1 MLNVYKNIVMPVKLD
16 GSQVDKA
23 YISRIMKMLGIE
35 NKRKA
40 FPGQLSGGQQ
50 QRVAIALTAILITV
64 LCGMGIGT
72 VLATIKEKQM
82 NPGPG
87 CNGAAIMGGVEVY
100 EKVLEQPEVEW
111 ADLARLCTEGTPH
124 NKEFAGLTVRLLGV
138 SDSFYGHQY
147 VDLISGEYP
156 KVPEEILLSDTM
168 AEHLGMEMKPGQ
180 KMTLNLIVLR
190 GGERVEVTIS
200 GFYDNPLRAIEDYEE
215 IYTAFDFP
223 DRYNPEQG
231 DENSSIYTKFPGVT
245 AQTSNDEVKGKLEA
259 LKEKVGGLGVKYIT
273 KDNMTAFFAG
283 IAALLVLIIVCG
295 YFLIYN
301 VFYISVVNDI
311 RFMGNMKTIGMTGK
325 QIRKMLGRQTIRLGI
340 AGTFAGVIIGTG
352 INLIAIQGM
361 QKLELTFA
369 RFYEPH
375 PALELGIVGAVL
387 FTALTVW
394 ISSRKAFTLA
404 AKISPVEASRFRSG
418 GKKKM
423 VFSVLSFA
431 LSGILFTVVY
441 TMLFGYDTEWMVNRT
456 NMTDFR
462 VYQSHT
468 DLPMEALYEVM
479 DPAIGEALEELPFVN
494 KIYTYHQA
502 FNPDAESDYGYYP
515 ESVSRLRLDG
525 RLREVLEQE
534 HAQVG
539 ETIETSSH
547 LYREGEDVDLGV
559 LGIDAEALPLEAEN
573 LCVYDGE
580 LNAELFASGDY
591 IIYQPHEAF
600 FAGEEYQYEGM
611 KAGEQI
617 ELSFYRYDTQEFATR
632 SFTVMAVVGKEPDRY
647 GREIKA
653 NASFI
658 VPNGTFQ
665 EIYGD
670 AANDMVS
677 VYQIEAEAG
686 DESVQKEQE
695 EQIDQIIA
703 EYFNTQVQLSS
714 KYATRAQEQIQKDQ
728 KMLLGL
734 FVSII
739 FGLIGLV
746 NIVNTLVT
754 DVLAR
759 KIEFASLQ
767 SIGMTGRQMWRMI
780 FGNGM
785 KMILFGMVVMIPV
798 GLPIAVSASEP
809 PMSSGFAPGCY
820 AVSVLMVL
828 LAGTL
833 VAFGVAVVLTKQ
845 LNKKTIVERLRESE

>member
-1 MLNVYKNIVMPVKLD
+1 MFENTNQEMVREIADETMKVHRLRNIM
-16 GSQVDKA
+16 A
-23 YISRIMKMLGIE
+23 TI
-35 NKRKA
+35 
-40 FPGQLSGGQQ
+40 
-50 QRVAIALTAILITV
+50 AIALTAILITV

-72 VLATIKEKQM
+72 VFATIKEKQM

-87 CNGAAIMGGVEVY
+87 CNGAAIVGGVDVY

-111 ADLARLCTEGTPH
+111 ADLARLCMTGTPH
-124 NKEFAGLTVRLLGV
+124 NKEFAGMTVRFLGV

-168 AEHLGMEMKPGQ
+168 AEHLEMEMKPGQ
-180 KMTLNLIVLR
+180 KMTLNLMVLR
-190 GGERVEVTIS
+190 NGERVEEPVEVTIS

-215 IYTAFDFP
+215 IYTTSDFA

-231 DENSSIYTKFPGVT
+231 DENSSVYTKFPGVT
-245 AQTSNDEVKGKLEA
+245 AQTSNAEIEGKLEA
-259 LKEKVGGLGVKYIT
+259 LNEKVGGLGIKFIT
-273 KDNMTAFFAG
+273 KDNMTTFFVG

-311 RFMGNMKTIGMTGK
+311 RFIGNMKTIGMTGK
-325 QIRKMLGRQTIRLGI
+325 QIRKMLGRQTVRLGI
-340 AGTFAGVIIGTG
+340 VGTFAGVLIGTG
-352 INLIAIQGM
+352 INLIAVQGM
-361 QKLELTFA
+361 HGMELTFA

-375 PALELGIVGAVL
+375 PALELGVIAAAL

-441 TMLFGYDTEWMVNRT
+441 TVLFGYDTEWMVNRM

-462 VYQSHT
+462 VYQSHVN
-468 DLPMEALYEVM
+468 LPLEEPYEVM
-479 DPAIGEALEELPFVN
+479 DPAIGDALEALPFVN
-494 KIYTYHQA
+494 EMYTYHQA
-502 FNPDAESDYGYYP
+502 FNPNAESSYGYYP

-534 HAQVG
+534 HERAG
-539 ETIETSSH
+539 ETIETSSY
-547 LYREGEDVDLGV
+547 LYRDGEDVEMGILGM
-559 LGIDAEALPLEAEN
+559 DAEALPLEAED

-580 LNAELFASGDY
+580 LDPELFASGDY
-591 IIYQPHEAF
+591 VIYQPKEAH

-617 ELSFYRYDTQEFATR
+617 ELSFYRYDTQEFVTK

-647 GREIKA
+647 GGEIKA
-653 NASFI
+653 NVSF
-658 VPNGTFQ
+658 VVSNGAFQ

-677 VYQIEAEAG
+677 AYLIEAEAG
-686 DESVQKEQE
+686 DESVQKDQE
-695 EQIDQIIA
+695 EQIDRIIA

-714 KYATRAQEQIQKDQ
+714 KYATRAQDQIQKDQ

-734 FVSII
+734 FVSVI
-739 FGLIGLV
+739 FGLLGLV

-767 SIGMTGRQMWRMI
+767 SIGMTGRQMRRMI

-785 KMILFGMVVMIPV
+785 KMILFGMLVMIPV
-798 GLPIAVSASEP
+798 GLPIAVSTSEP

-820 AVSVLMVL
+820 AASVVMVL
-828 LAGTL
+828 LAGTV
-833 VAFGVAVVLTKQ
+833 VALGVAVVLTKQ
-845 LNKKTIVERLRESE
+845 LNKKTIVERLREAE

>member
-1 MLNVYKNIVMPVKLD
+1 
-16 GSQVDKA
+16 
-23 YISRIMKMLGIE
+23 
-35 NKRKA
+35 
-40 FPGQLSGGQQ
+40 
-50 QRVAIALTAILITV
+50 
-64 LCGMGIGT
+64 
-72 VLATIKEKQM
+72 
-82 NPGPG
+82 
-87 CNGAAIMGGVEVY
+87 
-100 EKVLEQPEVEW
+100 
-111 ADLARLCTEGTPH
+111 
-124 NKEFAGLTVRLLGV
+124 
-138 SDSFYGHQY
+138 
-147 VDLISGEYP
+147 
-156 KVPEEILLSDTM
+156 
-168 AEHLGMEMKPGQ
+168 
-180 KMTLNLIVLR
+180 
-190 GGERVEVTIS
+190 
-200 GFYDNPLRAIEDYEE
+200 
-215 IYTAFDFP
+215 
-223 DRYNPEQG
+223 
-231 DENSSIYTKFPGVT
+231 
-245 AQTSNDEVKGKLEA
+245 
-259 LKEKVGGLGVKYIT
+259 
-273 KDNMTAFFAG
+273 
-283 IAALLVLIIVCG
+283 
-295 YFLIYN
+295 
-301 VFYISVVNDI
+301 
-311 RFMGNMKTIGMTGK
+311 
-325 QIRKMLGRQTIRLGI
+325 
-340 AGTFAGVIIGTG
+340 
-352 INLIAIQGM
+352 
-361 QKLELTFA
+361 
-369 RFYEPH
+369 
-375 PALELGIVGAVL
+375 
-387 FTALTVW
+387 
-394 ISSRKAFTLA
+394 
-404 AKISPVEASRFRSG
+404 
-418 GKKKM
+418 
-423 VFSVLSFA
+423 
-431 LSGILFTVVY
+431 
-441 TMLFGYDTEWMVNRT
+441 
-456 NMTDFR
+456 MTDFR

-468 DLPMEALYEVM
+468 DLPMEAPYEVM
-479 DPAIGEALEELPFVN
+479 DPAIGEALEELLFVN

-617 ELSFYRYDTQEFATR
+617 ELSFYRYDTQEFVTR

-677 VYQIEAEAG
+677 AYQIEAEAG

-714 KYATRAQEQIQKDQ
+714 KYATRAQDQIQKDQ

-767 SIGMTGRQMWRMI
+767 SIGMTGRQMRRMI

-845 LNKKTIVERLRESE
+845 LNKKTIVERLREAE